1 MTDEK
6 VKRPLKLTMDNT
18 KHEMLDAHNAL
29 LEQLQEKREADLKSE
44 EKIEEKKTKD
54 VLEVESSLSPGEVV
68 ERIGNLTLETGE
80 MLTQISDKLE
90 DEVNKLKGMQKI
102 IEIKGR
108 KPEDMHEIE
117 KAVSTL
123 AALIETQ
130 NRKRQ
135 EFESEMVRR
144 REELIQEIEKTRSE

>member
-18 KHEMLDAHNAL
+18 KQEMLDAHNAL

>member
-1 MTDEK
+1 MTDGK
-6 VKRPLKLTMDNT
+6 VKRPRRLTMDNT
-18 KHEMLDAHNAL
+18 KQEMLDAHNAL
-29 LEQLQEKREADLKSE
+29 LEQLQKKREADMKSE
-44 EKIEEKKTKD
+44 EKVEEKKTKD

-68 ERIGNLTLETGE
+68 ERISSLTLETGE

-90 DEVNKLKGMQKI
+90 GEVNKLKSIQKI
-102 IEIKGR
+102 IEIKGK
-108 KPEDMHEIE
+108 KPENLHEIE

-144 REELIQEIEKTRSE
+144 REELIQEIEKTRLE

>member
-6 VKRPLKLTMDNT
+6 VKRPRKLTMDNT
-18 KHEMLDAHNAL
+18 KQEMLGAHNAL
-29 LEQLQEKREADLKSE
+29 LEQLQEKREADMKSE

-68 ERIGNLTLETGE
+68 ERISNLTLETGE
-80 MLTQISDKLE
+80 MLTQISDKLK
-90 DEVNKLKGMQKI
+90 DEVNKLKSIQKI

-108 KPEDMHEIE
+108 KSGDMCEIG

>member
-1 MTDEK
+1 
-6 VKRPLKLTMDNT
+6 MDV
-18 KHEMLDAHNAL
+18 HNAP
-29 LEQLQEKREADLKSE
+29 LEQLQEKGEADLKSE
-44 EKIEEKKTKD
+44 EEIEEKKTRD
-54 VLEVESSLSPGEVV
+54 VLEVESSLSPVEVV
-68 ERIGNLTLETGE
+68 ERISNLTLETGE

-90 DEVNKLKGMQKI
+90 DEVNKLKDIQKI

-108 KPEDMHEIE
+108 KPEDMYEIE

-135 EFESEMVRR
+135 EIESEMVRR
-144 REELIQEIEKTRSE
+144 REELIREIEKTRSE

>member
-1 MTDEK
+1 MTEEK
-6 VKRPLKLTMDNT
+6 VKRPRKLTMSNT
-18 KHEMLDAHNAL
+18 KQEMLDAHNAL
-29 LEQLQEKREADLKSE
+29 LEQLQERREADLESE

-54 VLEVESSLSPGEVV
+54 VLEVESSLSPEEVV
-68 ERIGNLTLETGE
+68 EKISNLTLETGE
-80 MLTQISDKLE
+80 MLTQISAKLE
-90 DEVNKLKGMQKI
+90 DEVNKLKGIQKI
-102 IEIKGR
+102 IEIDGR
-108 KPEDMHEIE
+108 KSGDLYEIE

-144 REELIQEIEKTRSE
+144 RKELIQEIEKTRSE

>member
-1 MTDEK
+1 MTDGK
-6 VKRPLKLTMDNT
+6 VKRPRKLTMDNT
-18 KHEMLDAHNAL
+18 KQEMLGAHNAL
-29 LEQLQEKREADLKSE
+29 LEQLQEKREADMKSE

-54 VLEVESSLSPGEVV
+54 VLEVESSLSPGKVV
-68 ERIGNLTLETGE
+68 ERIRNLTLETGE

-90 DEVNKLKGMQKI
+90 GEVNKLKI

-108 KPEDMHEIE
+108 TPEDLHEIE